1 MVDYLY
7 LALYKLFALI
17 LWLFPRKILL
27 KIMKGISWFADS
39 VSSKHRKIIQTN
51 LNMAFGNG
59 GFSPEQDEAKAIVSK
74 SNLSLKEQKAYGVSA
89 FMNLLD
95 TTLGIIARDGMHK
108 DEVIK
113 NVSFEG
119 EEIVQKYQNAGKKII
134 FVTGHQ
140 GNWELLSQAIAIKF
154 DLTLVG
160 VGRKLDSELM
170 DRVLKENRERFNV
183 EMVYKKGAMKG
194 CIKALSQ
201 NKAVGILV
209 DQAIRPNQ
217 SIEVNFFDHP
227 ATHTPLASILSRKF
241 DIDLIPAFISTDD
254 YMHYHVKIYEPIK
267 SIKTDNQDE
276 DLAKLTQAQADAMQ
290 VAIEAHPKEWFWMH
304 KRWKNTTENV
314 YKAQK

>member
-1 MVDYLY
+1 M
-7 LALYKLFALI
+7 
-17 LWLFPRKILL
+17 R
-27 KIMKGISWFADS
+27 GISWVAYS
-39 VSSKHRKIIQTN
+39 VSKKHQRIIHAN
-51 LNMAFGNG
+51 LDIAFGN
-59 GFSPEQDEAKAIVSK
+59 
-74 SNLSLKEQKAYGVSA
+74 NLTDREKKLYGVSA

-95 TTLGIIARDGMHK
+95 TTLGIIQRDGMQSS
-108 DEVIK
+108 EVIK

-119 EEIVQKYQNAGKKII
+119 EEIVKKYQDAGRKII

-140 GNWELLSQAIAIKF
+140 GNWELLSQSIAIKF

-194 CIKALSQ
+194 CIKALNQ

-209 DQAIRPNQ
+209 DQSIRPNQ
-217 SIEVNFFDHP
+217 SIEVNFFNHP

-241 DIDLIPAFISTDD
+241 NIDLIPAFISTDD
-254 YMHYHVKIYEPIK
+254 YIDYHVKIYEPIK
-267 SIKTDNQDE
+267 SIKTENQDE
-276 DLAKLTQAQADAMQ
+276 DLKRLTEAQANAMQ

-304 KRWKNTTENV
+304 KRWKNTDVNI
-314 YKAQK
+314 Y